1 MCGIA
6 GFIDPGATRE
16 ASMPLLNRMLERI
29 AHRGPDA
36 RGTWQDGPA
45 FLGHNRLSI
54 IDLTEEANQPMVR
67 GDLVMTF
74 NGEIYNYIE
83 IRERLLKLGHEFSTQ
98 SDTEVILAAYR
109 QWGENCVREFT
120 GM

>member
-6 GFIDPGATRE
+6 GFIDPALDKRE
-16 ASMPLLNRMLERI
+16 AETTIEGMLGSI

-36 RGTWQDGPA
+36 RGKWFDEGVM
-45 FLGHNRLSI
+45 LGHNRLSI
-54 IDLTEEANQPMVR
+54 IDLSAEGNQPMEYFDCVISY
-67 GDLVMTF
+67 

-83 IRERLLKLGHEFSTQ
+83 VRNELIKKGYRFKTQ

-109 QWGENCVREFT
+109 EYGT
-120 GM
+120 